1 MKEKTL
7 FKIALLC
14 SVMGIIGL
22 FFFSEHV
29 EVERKDVYRITDED
43 IGKEIKV
50 IGRIERVNNTEKVI
64 YLQIGQ
70 EKIETVSVVLFKDSD
85 LKLEKGD
92 YVELIGKVDEYKGK
106 RNIIANTVKLR

>member
-1 MKEKTL
+1 LKEKTL
-7 FKIALLC
+7 FKIAVIC
-14 SVMGIIGL
+14 SVIGIIGL
-22 FFFSEHV
+22 FFFSERV

-50 IGRIERVNNTEKVI
+50 IGRIERVDNTEKVM

-70 EKIETVSVVLFKDSD
+70 EKIETVSVVLFKDAD

-92 YVELIGKVDEYKGK
+92 YVELIGKVDEYKGRK
-106 RNIIANTVKLR
+106 QIIANAVRMR